1 MTSKK
6 NKARSAR
13 ETNRKFKKKANP
25 IKVEKVEY
33 IDYKDVNLLQKF
45 MTDRSKIRGQ
55 KLAGVSVQEQRD
67 IANAIKNAREM
78 ALLPYTKRTV
88 STRAPRAGS
97 DRREEEGNLELE
109 AADRDS
115 ARTVAEALSAKPL
128 TIKAKAGN
136 EGRLFGSVT
145 TADISAALTKQAGV
159 TLDRKKI
166 VAQPI
171 RTLGSHSAVVRLHA
185 DVEVAIKINVVA

>member
-25 IKVEKVEY
+25 LKIEKVEY

-88 STRAPRAGS
+88 STRAPRAGA

-109 AADRDS
+109 DAEIPSNFVPEDEADET
-115 ARTVAEALSAKPL
+115 TVDTATEEVEA
-128 TIKAKAGN
+128 
-136 EGRLFGSVT
+136 
-145 TADISAALTKQAGV
+145 
-159 TLDRKKI
+159 
-166 VAQPI
+166 
-171 RTLGSHSAVVRLHA
+171 
-185 DVEVAIKINVVA
+185 

>member
-6 NKARSAR
+6 NKTRAPK
-13 ETNRKFKKKANP
+13 ETNPKKIKKKTSVLV
-25 IKVEKVEY
+25 IEKVEY

-109 AADRDS
+109 DAGIPSDFVPADD
-115 ARTVAEALSAKPL
+115 ADETTVDTATEEVEA
-128 TIKAKAGN
+128 
-136 EGRLFGSVT
+136 
-145 TADISAALTKQAGV
+145 
-159 TLDRKKI
+159 
-166 VAQPI
+166 
-171 RTLGSHSAVVRLHA
+171 
-185 DVEVAIKINVVA
+185 